1 MDPVKI
7 GSTRLGARQPPYV
20 IAEIGSNHNGDMEL
34 CRDLIQAAAESGAHA
49 AKFQS
54 WSEDSLISQAEFQRN
69 REYGDR
75 KRHFGSLQEMVQ
87 AYQFTPAQHERA
99 MAICRDSG
107 IDFLSS
113 AFSIKEVEMLAS
125 LGAPAVK
132 IASMDVNHPLL
143 LDAAAASGLPV
154 LLSTGM
160 ATLREIAAAVERL
173 QGAPFALM
181 HCVSLYPADPSILNL
196 RNIGMLR
203 QAFDC
208 PVGFSDH
215 STGIAAAIASVPLG
229 CAAIEKHFTLDRDLP
244 GWDHW
249 MSADPEEMKAL
260 CEGVQTAFLALGHE
274 ARSLT
279 DEEIEKRKAFRRC
292 IVLVRPVRMGEVLE
306 LQDLDFKRPG
316 TGIDPDQ
323 FGAVVGR
330 TVARDLPREHELAW
344 SDLK

>member
-1 MDPVKI
+1 MVPVTI
-7 GSTRLGARQPPYV
+7 GSHRLDSDQRPYV

-34 CRDLIQAAAESGAHA
+34 CRELVQAAAECGADA

-54 WSEDSLISQAEFQRN
+54 WTEESLISQSEFERN

-75 KRHFGSLQEMVQ
+75 KRHFGSLRDMVR
-87 AYQFTPAQHERA
+87 AYQLTPAQHEQAVTLCRA
-99 MAICRDSG
+99 SG

-113 AFSIKEVEMLAS
+113 AFSVREIEMLAS
-125 LGAPAVK
+125 LGAPAIK

-181 HCVSLYPADPSILNL
+181 HCVSLYPADPSVLNL
-196 RNIGMLR
+196 RNITMLR
-203 QAFDC
+203 RAFDC

-215 STGIAAAIASVPLG
+215 SLGIAAAIASVPLG
-229 CAAIEKHFTLDRDLP
+229 CTVIEKHFTLDRDLP

-249 MSADPEEMKAL
+249 MSADPDEMKRL
-260 CEGVQTAFLALGHE
+260 CDGVQAAFAALGHE
-274 ARSLT
+274 ARSLSE
-279 DEEIEKRKAFRRC
+279 EEIEKRKAFRRC
-292 IVLVRPVRMGEVLE
+292 IVLGRPVRKGEVLE
-306 LQDLDFKRPG
+306 LQDLDYKRPG
-316 TGIDPDQ
+316 TGIEPEQ
-323 FGAVVGR
+323 YAAVVGR
-330 TVARDLPREHELAW
+330 TVSRDLPRDHELSW
-344 SDLK
+344 SDLQ